1 MHSVA
6 SSSMSVWFTVL
17 RTTVHA
23 SCLTSITTN
32 VLALR
37 GLVRTM
43 GNATCTR
50 GRDEP
55 LTESETIL
63 LRSAGGVLFH
73 GMPRHYEVNV
83 FKMMRKLPNVDL
95 CMEKRRDVVLLAVT
109 NKGEIL
115 DLRSTCFAVKSN
127 CVIHTRQTCYD
138 VAEYGN
144 SLKAMVAQSILQTKR
159 ITTPRCSSWDTHIES
174 PCLGVR

>member
-1 MHSVA
+1 MDVQSVA

-73 GMPRHYEVNV
+73 GMPRQYEVNV
-83 FKMMRKLPNVDL
+83 LKMMRKLPNF
-95 CMEKRRDVVLLAVT
+95 VLLAVT
-109 NKGEIL
+109 NKGEIF

-138 VAEYGN
+138 VAEHGN
-144 SLKAMVAQSILQTKR
+144 NLKAMVARSILQTKR

-174 PCLGVR
+174 PCLGMR